1 MANLLKIDESED
13 IKKSSL
19 ARLFQS
25 GHINFLIGSGASL
38 PAINTAGN
46 IEQKIGQLV
55 EENRDCEA
63 IRAMGEFIQT
73 VQAPM
78 NCLINGENTC
88 ELRQSIDLY
97 RTCIS
102 VIERILSERRTDL
115 LPKQAN
121 VFTTNYDLLIEQ
133 ASAHSHGM
141 KLNDGFSRLPSPNS
155 RPEFSS
161 ANFFDRTY
169 NSGNFY
175 DYKVEIPAI
184 NLIKMHGSLQWK

>member
-25 GHINFLIGSGASL
+25 GYINFLIGSGASL

-55 EENRDCEA
+55 EQKRDCEA

-78 NCLINGENTC
+78 NCLINGEDTC
-88 ELRQSIDLY
+88 ELIQSIDLY

-141 KLNDGFSRLPSPNS
+141 KLNDGFSRLPNPSS

-175 DYKVEIPAI
+175 DYKVEIPSI
-184 NLIKMHGSLQWK
+184 NLIKMHGSLSW